1 MSSDRQDALL
11 TDARRRQG
19 REVRK
24 QKKTSAQT
32 DAKRK
37 KFSDVAMVQQ
47 TLFELDQGGAR

>member
-24 QKKTSAQT
+24 QKNTSAQT

-47 TLFELDQGGAR
+47 TLFDLDQGGAR